1 MSETT
6 ITAGEV
12 TAAEIADDEVDET
25 TPPNPTDD
33 GDGEPKKVGVRQK
46 LADVEDERDALQARL
61 DGFYD
66 SVLTREAEA
75 IGLKPALLKAVGV
88 SVADHVGDDGVIDY
102 AAVATAMDGAR
113 AELGLPRRPK
123 PNPLAGKTRTSEEF
137 DGEPTWGSTFAQHAS
152 GQRG

>member
-6 ITAGEV
+6 TTAGEV

-25 TPPNPTDD
+25 TPPNPSDD
-33 GDGEPKKVGVRQK
+33 GDGEPKKTGVRQK
-46 LADVEDERDALQARL
+46 LADIEGERDALQARL

-88 SVADHVGDDGVIDY
+88 SVADHVGEGGAIDY
-102 AAVATAMDGAR
+102 ASLAAAMDGAR
-113 AELGLPRRPK
+113 AELGLPRKPQ
-123 PNPLAGKTRTSEEF
+123 PNPLAGKTRSSEES
-137 DGEPTWGSTFAQHAS
+137 DNRPTWGSTFAEHAS